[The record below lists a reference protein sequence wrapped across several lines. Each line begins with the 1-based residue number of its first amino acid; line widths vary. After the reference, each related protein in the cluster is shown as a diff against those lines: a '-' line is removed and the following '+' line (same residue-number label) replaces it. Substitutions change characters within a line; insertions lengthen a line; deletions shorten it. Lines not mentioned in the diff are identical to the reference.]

1 MKLRILLRVNKVE
14 EQIQKQEFV
23 ESLLC
28 ARHCPRRWI
37 YNNEQT
43 VKKPWSHGVY
53 TLVGGCVWAG
63 GGREEKQWSGE
74 GRIDNEKNT

>member
-43 VKKPWSHGVY
+43 LKKPWSHGVY
-53 TLVGGCVWAG
+53 TLVGGSVCGRG
-63 GGREEKQWSGE
+63 GVGKRNNGVASGE
-74 GRIDNEKNT
+74 